1 MLNNIKSFGDV
12 KDLDLLAPL
21 NFGKNRGKYLYEL
34 DANYLG
40 WLADAGGYN
49 IAYLSELQARAKK
62 LKEKISENTRAGK
75 LSAAQKNKI
84 KELQLYNH
92 QREFLLSEKSGL
104 AAGIGTGKTRA
115 ALAWFITR
123 RKDKEEKLLVIC
135 PKSVFSTWQ
144 KQISEAAR
152 WGGGELTSV
161 VATGGG
167 VQKLTAVSLSRDI
180 VITNYE
186 TVHSKAVFAAIKD
199 KRFAFIV
206 ADEAHRLKNHNQRT
220 ARGRQS
226 ISGAVCE
233 LALSIPHR
241 LAMTGTPQT
250 TGEANWYMPTFFCDG
265 GATFGPTF
273 LTFYNR
279 FFERGRWSYYS
290 GDFKEYLR
298 PEFEAALQKN
308 WYTVKT
314 EDCIDLPEVTYDT
327 RSCELTGDA
336 AAAYKEALRE
346 SIVTLADE
354 EISITA
360 KISEILRL
368 RQICAGGINATR
380 FMAQDKLSLL
390 VDTLRDIDERVIIVC
405 QFSDDLRAVRK
416 ELDRQQKM
424 VGVLQGSTG
433 AADRERAIREFSR
446 GESDYLI
453 LQADTGGEGIDGLQ
467 DSCRTIIFYSP
478 IFSWAKR
485 EQIIGRVRRNGQ
497 KKSQIVIDLLT
508 TIDGAGS
515 IEHDVSELVASRDD
529 SNRGIINRLLARQCA
544 EVSA

>member
-1 MLNNIKSFGDV
+1 MLNNIKSFATP
-12 KDLDLLAPL
+12 KDIDLISPL
-21 NFGKNRGKYLYEL
+21 NFGKNKGKYIYEL
-34 DANYLG
+34 DANYVG
-40 WLADAGGYN
+40 WLCEVGGYSREH
-49 IAYLSELQARAKK
+49 ITSLQDRAKK
-62 LKEKISENTRAGK
+62 IREKVKPKNEELTP
-75 LSAAQKNKI
+75 AQKKKI
-84 KELQLYNH
+84 ATLQLYSH
-92 QREFLLSEKSGL
+92 QREFLISQKSGL

-115 ALAWFITR
+115 ALAWFVTR
-123 RKDKEEKLLVIC
+123 RKNKEERLLVIC
-135 PKSVFSTWQ
+135 PKSVFSTWE
-144 KQISEAAR
+144 KQISESAA
-152 WGGGELTSV
+152 WGGGHLTSA
-161 VATGGG
+161 VATGTAA
-167 VQKLTAVSLSRDI
+167 QKLAAISLNRDVI
-180 VITNYE
+180 ITNYE
-186 TVHSKAVFAAIKD
+186 SVHSRDVFSALKN
-199 KRFAFIV
+199 RGFAFVV

-220 ARGRQS
+220 ASGGQS

-241 LAMTGTPQT
+241 IAMTGTPQT

-265 GATFGPTF
+265 GATFGTTF
-273 LTFYNR
+273 STFYNR
-279 FFERGRWSYYS
+279 FFTRGRWSYYS
-290 GDFKEYLR
+290 GDFKEFLR
-298 PEFEAALQKN
+298 PEFEATLQKN

-346 SIVTLADE
+346 SVVTLADE

-368 RQICAGGINATR
+368 RQICAGGINETR
-380 FMAQDKLSLL
+380 FVSQNKIALL

-405 QFSDDLRAVRK
+405 QFTHDVLAVKK
-416 ELDRQQKM
+416 ELDRQKKN
-424 VGVLQGSTG
+424 VGVLQGSTN
-433 AADRERAIREFSR
+433 AHDRERAIREFSR

-529 SNRGIINRLLARQCA
+529 SNRGIINRLLARQRA
-544 EVSA
+544 EASA